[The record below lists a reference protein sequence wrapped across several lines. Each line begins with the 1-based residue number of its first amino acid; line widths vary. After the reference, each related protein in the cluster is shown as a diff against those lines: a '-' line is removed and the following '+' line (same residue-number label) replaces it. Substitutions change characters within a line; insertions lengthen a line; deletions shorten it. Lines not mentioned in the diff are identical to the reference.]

1 MLHELLDVAQS
12 AQSLGYLTSA
22 LNILRSP
29 NLSNSNLKAISQES
43 ISLFACWF
51 QPGFISQPTVF
62 SSHNKSASAGLISL
76 ETNKR
81 MG

>member
-29 NLSNSNLKAISQES
+29 NLSNSNLKAISQEP

-51 QPGFISQPTVF
+51 QPGFISQSIVF
-62 SSHNKSASAGLISL
+62 FSHNKPASAGLISP
-76 ETNKR
+76 ETN
-81 MG
+81 